1 MTKPKA
7 VEKQRST
14 DGFSALF
21 SSGTDQ
27 QQQKQQPQQQK
38 QQPQQQKQQPQQ
50 LQQQH
55 QVQQQKPEEPK
66 PEPVKSA
73 LPTAAPQVNSYYDIR
88 YIFLVI
94 FFLIFVIK
102 SFGLKVTK
110 KIKDFFLFNLL
121 FKSLIQRRS
130 SVFIFL
136 LISRQLMF

>member
-38 QQPQQQKQQPQQ
+38 QQSQQ
-50 LQQQH
+50 LQQQN

-73 LPTAAPQVNSYYDIR
+73 LPTAAAAPQVNSYYDIG
-88 YIFLVI
+88 YIY
-94 FFLIFVIK
+94 
-102 SFGLKVTK
+102 FGNFCP
-110 KIKDFFLFNLL
+110 DFCY
-121 FKSLIQRRS
+121 
-130 SVFIFL
+130 
-136 LISRQLMF
+136 